1 MSLHIP
7 KIALNILQIGDG
19 GLRRREEECEGAC
32 GRGEAHLAVAPP
44 VGESTSGAAVPPPGP
59 AGGTPISVK
68 SSTIFRTLC
77 FLSYSNVCHV
87 TFSIINM
94 M

>member
-7 KIALNILQIGDG
+7 KIALNILRIGEG
-19 GLRRREEECEGAC
+19 GLRRREEEHEGAC
-32 GRGEAHLAVAPP
+32 GRGEAPPAATPP
-44 VGESTSGAAVPPPGP
+44 VGASASGAAAAPPGP
-59 AGGTPISVK
+59 ARGTLISVK

-77 FLSYSNVCHV
+77 FLSYSNTCHV

>member
-7 KIALNILQIGDG
+7 KIALNILRIGEG
-19 GLRRREEECEGAC
+19 GLWQCEEECEGAC
-32 GRGEAHLAVAPP
+32 GRGEARPAAALP
-44 VGESTSGAAVPPPGP
+44 VGESASGAAPPPPGP
-59 AGGTPISVK
+59 AGGTLISIK
-68 SSTIFRTLC
+68 SFTIFRTLC
-77 FLSYSNVCHV
+77 FLSYSNTCHV